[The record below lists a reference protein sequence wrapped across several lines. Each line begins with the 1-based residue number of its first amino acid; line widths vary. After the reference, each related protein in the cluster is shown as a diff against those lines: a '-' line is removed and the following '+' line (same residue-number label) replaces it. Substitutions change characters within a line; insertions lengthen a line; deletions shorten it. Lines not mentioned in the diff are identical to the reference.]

1 MLTSKFK
8 GESSRKDQTCDAKD
22 LWATHRSDL
31 SKKLYSPVL
40 DRRTHPF
47 AGKQKISFWKYT
59 FGTVGGQKG
68 VYVCWK
74 FGEIFEVLAHEM
86 MPFFLAYRSRMFAF
100 GSRWHFFE

>member
-31 SKKLYSPVL
+31 SKKLYLPVL

-47 AGKQKISFWKYT
+47 AEKQQISFWKYT
-59 FGTVGGQKG
+59 FGTVGDHIHLQNITVMKN
-68 VYVCWK
+68 
-74 FGEIFEVLAHEM
+74 VLT
-86 MPFFLAYRSRMFAF
+86 
-100 GSRWHFFE
+100 

>member
-1 MLTSKFK
+1 M
-8 GESSRKDQTCDAKD
+8 
-22 LWATHRSDL
+22 
-31 SKKLYSPVL
+31 L

-86 MPFFLAYRSRMFAF
+86 MPFFLAYRSRMFAS
-100 GSRWHFFE
+100 GSRWHFFEWTRRLPSMRMTTQNHVHFGGFGLV